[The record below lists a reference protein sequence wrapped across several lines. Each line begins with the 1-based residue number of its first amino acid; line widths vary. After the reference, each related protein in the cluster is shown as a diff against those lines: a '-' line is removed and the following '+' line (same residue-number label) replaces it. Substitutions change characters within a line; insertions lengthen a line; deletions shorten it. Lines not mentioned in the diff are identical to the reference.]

1 VELVCVG
8 DELLVGDVLN
18 GNAAWLGDKL
28 CRAGLPVAAVVTVGD
43 DVDEIAAALLAASAR
58 AEVVVVTGGLG
69 PTSDDVTREGLAAA
83 AVVPLLRD
91 AEVEA
96 GLERWYAE
104 RDLSMPGLVLR
115 QADVPRGA
123 TVVPNP
129 RGTAPGL
136 RMELATA
143 MVYVLPGVPAE
154 MTSMAERHVLPEIVS
169 RAGRPGPSVQRV
181 VRVALEGE
189 PVVASRPEWRDD
201 AEGIRIGYLAE
212 PGEVR
217 VRVTGRDAAA
227 VTRVAKQAAVLL
239 GPAAFT
245 EDDDTLDAVVHRLL
259 AERNATVA
267 VAESLTGGLLAA
279 ALTAAPG
286 SSATFR
292 GGLTAYATDVKGS
305 DLGVDEAL
313 LAAEGPV
320 DPDVAR
326 QMASGVRERFGATYG
341 LATTGVAGPEPVG
354 ERPVGTVF
362 VAMDGPRGRA
372 LASRRLTGDRDRIR
386 RLTVIHALDLLRR
399 HLVGLPAYDPG
410 DEIGQ

>member
-1 VELVCVG
+1 
-8 DELLVGDVLN
+8 
-18 GNAAWLGDKL
+18 
-28 CRAGLPVAAVVTVGD
+28 
-43 DVDEIAAALLAASAR
+43 
-58 AEVVVVTGGLG
+58 
-69 PTSDDVTREGLAAA
+69 VTREGLAEA

-96 GLERWYAE
+96 ELERWYAE

-115 QADVPRGA
+115 QADVPKGA

-136 RMELATA
+136 RMDLATA
-143 MVYVLPGVPAE
+143 TVYVLPGVPAE
-154 MTSMAERHVLPEIVS
+154 MTAMAEQHVLPEIVS
-169 RAGRPGPSVQRV
+169 RAGQPAPSVQRV

-189 PVVASRPEWRDD
+189 PVVASRLVPLLEGRDD
-201 AEGIRIGYLAE
+201 AEPATRSRSATEGLEGRDDAELATRSRSATGRLEEGIRIGYLPE

-227 VTRVAKQAAVLL
+227 VTRVAKQVRVLL

-259 AERNATVA
+259 AERDATVA

-286 SSATFR
+286 ASATFR

-320 DPDVAR
+320 DPDVAL

-341 LATTGVAGPEPVG
+341 LATTGVAGPELVG

-362 VAMDGPRGRA
+362 VAMAGPRGRA

-399 HLVGLPAYDPG
+399 HLVGLPPYDPG